1 MSIKPTLR
9 CLLPVLV
16 FAAIA
21 CGSPTLSAAPIVIDN
36 FSDNLAPTTMNTFL
50 DGAMLGGELD
60 LGLNLLDAAT
70 FEIAGGI
77 GTLSGVTETS
87 GANNVKF
94 IYDGE
99 DNATAFAYGLPDV
112 DFTSGGSNDRFVI
125 DLTDVTGTIDVV
137 VSLYNDTGGFASEL
151 AITGVT
157 EAGILEFPFA
167 DFVDIGEGADF
178 ASSQQIG
185 IIFYLDTGEGFAIN
199 SFMANG
205 TYPPTTT
212 VPDLSGPTLKF
223 LAKSRLK
230 TPLPRHAI
238 KGTVS
243 DNEAVARVEVKAKG
257 SRYEAARL
265 KPSGQWI
272 FRTPRLKPGNNVFL
286 VRAFDVSGNQSAVQR
301 VRVKGR

>member
-1 MSIKPTLR
+1 MITQPALR
-9 CLLPVLV
+9 FSLPFLI
-16 FAAIA
+16 FAALA
-21 CGSPTLSAAPIVIDN
+21 CGARTLSAAPIVIDN
-36 FSDNLAPTTMNTFL
+36 FSDNLAPTSMNTFV
-50 DGAMLGGELD
+50 DGSMLGGELD
-60 LGLNLLDAAT
+60 IGLNLLEAAT
-70 FEIAGGI
+70 FEISGGI

-99 DNATAFAYGLPDV
+99 DNATAFAFGLPNV
-112 DFTSGGSNDRFVI
+112 DFTGGGSNDRFVI
-125 DLTDVTGTIDVV
+125 DLTDVTGTIDVA

-151 AITGVT
+151 TITGVT

-167 DFVDIGEGADF
+167 DFIDIGEGADF
-178 ASSQQIG
+178 TSSQQIG

-199 SFMANG
+199 SFIAIG
-205 TYPPTTT
+205 TSSPTVT
-212 VPDLSGPTLKF
+212 VPDNSAPTLK
-223 LAKSRLK
+223 LSAKSRLK

-243 DNEAVARVEVKAKG
+243 DNDAVARVEIKGKG

-265 KPSGQWI
+265 KPSGKWI

-286 VRAFDVSGNQSAVQR
+286 VRAFDVSGDQSAVQR